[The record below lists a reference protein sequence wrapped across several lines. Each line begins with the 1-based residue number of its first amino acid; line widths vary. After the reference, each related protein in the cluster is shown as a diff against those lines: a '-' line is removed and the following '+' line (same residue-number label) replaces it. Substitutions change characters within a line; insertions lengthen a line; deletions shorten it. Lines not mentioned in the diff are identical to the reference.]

1 MKLGKNYPEC
11 GKPESV
17 RQIWY
22 ILTYELIINYK
33 IKYNPKTQRGYVTR
47 KPQKGVHASHCE
59 GERVETILVIREGLW
74 MSL

>member
-1 MKLGKNYPEC
+1 MKFTGKWVKLGKNYPEC

-33 IKYNPKTQRGYVTR
+33 ESIIHR
-47 KPQKGVHASHCE
+47 H
-59 GERVETILVIREGLW
+59 REAV
-74 MSL
+74 